1 MSVSQE
7 EFDKMKKEMEEMKT
21 REAELQQKL
30 EDEKVMRESTQR
42 LLDNQDLLKRRQAAT
57 DQTKRTE
64 ERTVAEGEKAL
75 GDSVDAILNKF
86 SEEDF
91 DDPAKLRAIFREFGM
106 QAAKIA
112 YQEATGRTLKV
123 VNEIVRTTAN
133 IQDVTAKWRRDN
145 PDLVPHERMVEFFFE
160 KHTNPE
166 DSIEKRIEDATKQT
180 RDQLGIAKKEGKE
193 EERRS
198 SNNVNRQRV
207 MTPAKSGAGKTS
219 QEEEEETPTLSEEEQ
234 RKDLGNFLS
243 KRRQL
248 NETRGKTRY

>member
-1 MSVSQE
+1 
-7 EFDKMKKEMEEMKT
+7 
-21 REAELQQKL
+21 
-30 EDEKVMRESTQR
+30 
-42 LLDNQDLLKRRQAAT
+42 
-57 DQTKRTE
+57 
-64 ERTVAEGEKAL
+64 
-75 GDSVDAILNKF
+75 
-86 SEEDF
+86 
-91 DDPAKLRAIFREFGM
+91 
-106 QAAKIA
+106 
-112 YQEATGRTLKV
+112 
-123 VNEIVRTTAN
+123 
-133 IQDVTAKWRRDN
+133 
-145 PDLVPHERMVEFFFE
+145 MVEFFFE

-234 RKDLGNFLS
+234 RKDLGNFLN